1 MMNQPPLISVVVIG
15 HNEGQRL
22 IRCLTSVRECSYPNI
37 ELLYID
43 SHSSDDSVAQA
54 ANLSDSVYLASQ
66 KGAAAARN
74 VGLAHAQ
81 GDWIMFLDGD
91 TILAPLFLSQAL
103 ADLQADTQLACAWG
117 HRVEKDPQQSIY
129 VRVLDLDWRYP
140 PGETAFCGGDALF
153 RREALL
159 QVEGFNARL
168 LAGEEPEICFW
179 LRKKGWKIM
188 HLDLAMTQHDLA
200 ITQFKQYWQR
210 TCRAGYAYAAVSA
223 MTQDFWIQEVRHNYR
238 QSSILLSLMLI
249 FMLGAIWQPLLS
261 AAALL
266 TLTLLM
272 LRSSWRARWRSPHW
286 HSLLLYGVHSW
297 FAQIPITMGIWR
309 CKRDRAAKRRASFG
323 NYKEAKK

>member
-1 MMNQPPLISVVVIG
+1 MQPLISVIVIG

-22 IRCLTSVRECSYPNI
+22 LRCLSSVRECSYPNI

-43 SHSSDDSVAQA
+43 SHSSDDSAAQA
-54 ANLSDSVYLASQ
+54 ENLSDRVYLASQ

-91 TILAPLFLSQAL
+91 TILAPQFLSQAL
-103 ADLQADTQLACAWG
+103 PYLQAQPDLACVWG
-117 HRVEKDPQQSIY
+117 HRVERDPDQSLY

-140 PGETAFCGGDALF
+140 PGETEFCGGDAMF

-159 QVEGFNARL
+159 QVDGFNTRL
-168 LAGEEPEICFW
+168 LAGEEPEMCFW

-210 TCRAGYAYAAVSA
+210 TSRAGYAYAAVSS
-223 MTQDFWIQEVRHNYR
+223 MTRAFWTHEVRHNYR
-238 QSSILLSLMLI
+238 QSSILLSLILL
-249 FMLGAIWQPLLS
+249 FLLGAISHPLLG
-261 AAALL
+261 ATALL
-266 TLTLLM
+266 TLILLM

-286 HSLLLYGVHSW
+286 PSLLLYGVHSW
-297 FAQIPITMGIWR
+297 LAQIPITLGIWR
-309 CKRDRAAKRRASFG
+309 CKRDQAAKRRASFA
-323 NYKEAKK
+323 NYKEAQK